1 MHFGWT
7 TTKQQWWV
15 ATWVCKWMPSDCQ
28 VYFKHSVLWAPSG
41 AVLTSSLCQ
50 VMLVR
55 GFFWVLLH
63 VFKKSI
69 SDNILHVC
77 TPAYTQRVFSLGVLR
92 LAEIWTALDKC
103 GNSLHT
109 MSETDSHDA
118 TWHTR
123 RESDHLGDKKKKKKI
138 DACLHSWSFESVGNL
153 SFRKGH
159 LQKKWGE
166 ESQRWCK

>member
-123 RESDHLGDKKKKKKI
+123 RESDHLGDKKKKKNRCMFTFLELWINWK
-138 DACLHSWSFESVGNL
+138 SFLPERSSAEEV
-153 SFRKGH
+153 RR
-159 LQKKWGE
+159 GE
-166 ESQRWCK
+166 PEMV